1 MALVLTEEQ
10 ELLKDT
16 AREFALDKSPV
27 SRLREL
33 RDSHDATGFGLDLWK
48 EMGELGWTGI
58 LLPEVCG
65 GSELGYAELGVL
77 LEELGRTLVPEPFLS
92 TVVLGA
98 TALELGGSD
107 AQKDE
112 ILTAVAKGERVLALA
127 FQEQGRFAPYA
138 VSTKAEATNSGFRL
152 TGEKRFVLDGHVA
165 DDLLVVAR
173 TSGQPG
179 DRDGL
184 TLFLVDPS
192 VDAVQ
197 VTRTIMVD
205 SRNAA
210 RVRLDGADV
219 DRSQLI
225 GEVDKAADI
234 LDPLFDRA
242 SIALAAE
249 LLGTISEA
257 WDRTLEYLKTR
268 EQFGVKIGSFQ
279 ALKHRAALM
288 FCEIELCR
296 SVVMEALRAIDEN
309 RPNVPQLAS
318 AAKARVSDAAVLIG
332 CEAVQ
337 MFGGIGMTDEEE
349 IGFFL
354 KRARAAELTFGDA
367 SYHRDRFASLSGY

>member
-16 AREFALDKSPV
+16 AREFALEKSPV
-27 SRLREL
+27 SRLRAL
-33 RDSHDATGFGLDLWK
+33 RDSGDATGFGRDLWK

-58 LLPEVCG
+58 LLPEEYG
-65 GSELGYAELGVL
+65 GSELGYAELGVV
-77 LEELGRTLVPEPFLS
+77 LEELGRTLTPEPFLS

-98 TALELGGSD
+98 SALALGASD
-107 AQKDE
+107 AQKEE

-138 VSTKAEATNSGFRL
+138 VSTKAEPTAGGFRL

-173 TSGQPG
+173 TSGQSG
-179 DRDGL
+179 ESDGL

-210 RVRLDGADV
+210 RVRLDGVEIDG
-219 DRSQLI
+219 SQVI
-225 GEVDKAADI
+225 GEVDRGADL
-234 LDPLFDRA
+234 LDPVFDRA
-242 SIALAAE
+242 TIALSAE
-249 LLGTISEA
+249 LLGTLDEA
-257 WDRTLEYLKTR
+257 LQRTLEYLKTR
-268 EQFGVKIGSFQ
+268 EQFGVKIGTFQ

-288 FCEIELCR
+288 FCEVELCR
-296 SVVMEALRAIDEN
+296 SVVMDALRAIDAD
-309 RPNVPQLAS
+309 RPDVAKLAS

-354 KRARAAELTFGDA
+354 KRARAAELTLGDA
-367 SYHRDRFASLSGY
+367 SYHRDRFARLSGY